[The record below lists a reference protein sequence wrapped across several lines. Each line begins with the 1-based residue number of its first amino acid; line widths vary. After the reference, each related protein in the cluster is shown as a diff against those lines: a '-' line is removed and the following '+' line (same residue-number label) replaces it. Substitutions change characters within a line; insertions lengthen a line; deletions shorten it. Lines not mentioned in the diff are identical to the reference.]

1 MAKALKAR
9 GLTSPMLAGVAA
21 ELPTVP
27 EDVWIGKD
35 GLVRRIRV
43 SVSLPH
49 GGTPVRTSM
58 AMDLY
63 DYGAHITIVAPPSSD
78 VFDATQLAQQGLGD
92 AFNQ

>member
-1 MAKALKAR
+1 
-9 GLTSPMLAGVAA
+9 MLAGVAA

-35 GLVRRIRV
+35 GLVHRIKL
-43 SVSLPH
+43 SFGLEQH
-49 GGTPVRTSM
+49 GRQVRMAM

-78 VFDATQLAQQGLGD
+78 VFDATQLAQQGLGN